1 MFLILLSIVGVVVVI
16 ATVTV
21 TQERLS
27 RTCKGGRE
35 AASLRASRFPLRIAS
50 ICVEIRL
57 GEPKARSYFGAR
69 SYFAYGAFISPYV
82 VVVRHW
88 NARVSSQLF
97 SKELN
102 WILGKLRES
111 EQQLLGVP
119 LDIKC
124 YLTRELNWILGKLH
138 ESDSNF

>member
-1 MFLILLSIVGVVVVI
+1 MILANWQG
-16 ATVTV
+16 
-21 TQERLS
+21 RLYFI
-27 RTCKGGRE
+27 RRRQRHNRHHHQRGR
-35 AASLRASRFPLRIAS
+35 
-50 ICVEIRL
+50 
-57 GEPKARSYFGAR
+57 
-69 SYFAYGAFISPYV
+69 
-82 VVVRHW
+82 
-88 NARVSSQLF
+88 SQLF